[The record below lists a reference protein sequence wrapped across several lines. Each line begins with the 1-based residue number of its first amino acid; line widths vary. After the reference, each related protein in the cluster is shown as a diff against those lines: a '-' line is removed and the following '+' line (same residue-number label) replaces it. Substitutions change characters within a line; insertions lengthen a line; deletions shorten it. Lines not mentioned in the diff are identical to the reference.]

1 MGETVHWQQR
11 VGSQRDWMWRGWR
24 SRYTYMRAS
33 QPTSTH
39 PPLILLHGFGA
50 SIGHWRHNLP
60 DLSQQHTVYAL
71 DLLGFG
77 ASDKAV
83 APYDITLWAEQVY
96 DFWQTFVR
104 QPVILVGNSIG
115 SSVCLAAAAMYPDM
129 VAGIVMISLPD
140 SSVLEMPAVMR
151 SAMQCSGWM
160 LRPVLSLTQ
169 LILTSPVI
177 FSPFFWLLRRR
188 WLIRNWIR
196 LAYVNP
202 SAITDELIEILALPA
217 YQQGAARALRAMIN
231 SPRSSQY
238 RAKTV
243 LPTLTIPM
251 LLIWG
256 KKDGFVPPKLAPL
269 FVQHNPA
276 LELVELDEAGHCP
289 HDECPEQVNDTI
301 LNWIQRWQKEKQD
314 SEGLR
319 DGGWGE

>member
-1 MGETVHWQQR
+1 MGKTVHWQQR
-11 VGSQRDWMWRGWR
+11 VGSQRDWIWRGWR

-33 QPTSTH
+33 HPTPTQ

-60 DLSQQHTVYAL
+60 DLSHHHTVYAL

-83 APYDITLWAEQVY
+83 APYDIPLWAEQVY

-140 SSVLEMPAVMR
+140 SSVLEMPAVVR
-151 SAMQCSGWM
+151 SAMQCGGWI
-160 LRPVLSLTQ
+160 LRPVLSLTRP
-169 LILTSPVI
+169 IFTSPVI
-177 FSPFFWLLRRR
+177 FSPFFWVLRSR
-188 WLIRNWIR
+188 WLIRKWIK

-231 SPRSSQY
+231 SPRSSHY

-289 HDECPEQVNDTI
+289 HDECPEQVNRTI
-301 LNWIQRWQKEKQD
+301 LDWIQRWQKQQLD
-314 SEGLR
+314 CEGLR
-319 DGGWGE
+319 NGESCV